1 MNNMKF
7 EVLTALQTSW
17 TWYRGRGARKGAASH
32 PQTPQ
37 NQNLKNT
44 HLVDMMSK
52 VLGDLPFSRNQPLKS
67 ADD

>member
-1 MNNMKF
+1 MQPP
-7 EVLTALQTSW
+7 L
-17 TWYRGRGARKGAASH
+17 

-44 HLVDMMSK
+44 DFEDIMISK
-52 VLGDLPFSRNQPLKS
+52 VLCCLAFSRNQPLKS